1 MSTSAVLGRRE
12 RKAQETS
19 SRLTSVSRRLTAER
33 GLAGF
38 TVQEVCDEADVSR
51 RTFFNYFSSKED
63 AILGVHPEDEF
74 QQLSNGFLE
83 RGSRGWSVVVDDLIE
98 LVIEHFEGMDLDPAS
113 HLEFHAA
120 LEREPQLLLR
130 FMGVS
135 RERDRQAVALVAKR
149 ENVPVDDV
157 RAQGAVSV
165 LSALLKSAG
174 DRYLNPENAVDFSSL
189 IRNDLAAFRDVLAF
203 PTP

>member
-33 GLAGF
+33 GLGGF

-174 DRYLNPENAVDFSSL
+174 DRYLNPANAVDFSSL

>member
-1 MSTSAVLGRRE
+1 MSTSAVVGRRE

-33 GLAGF
+33 GLGGF

-149 ENVPVDDV
+149 EKVPVDDV

-174 DRYLNPENAVDFSSL
+174 DRYLNPANAVDFSSL

>member
-33 GLAGF
+33 GLGGF

-157 RAQGAVSV
+157 RAQSAVSV
-165 LSALLKSAG
+165 LSALLKTAG
-174 DRYLNPENAVDFSSL
+174 DRYLDPTNSVDFSSL

>member
-149 ENVPVDDV
+149 EKVPVDDV

-174 DRYLNPENAVDFSSL
+174 DRYLNPANAVDFSSL

>member
-33 GLAGF
+33 GLGGF

-149 ENVPVDDV
+149 EKVPVDDV

-174 DRYLNPENAVDFSSL
+174 DRYLNPANAVDFSSL

>member
-1 MSTSAVLGRRE
+1 MSTSAALGRRE

-19 SRLTSVSRRLTAER
+19 SRLTLVSRRLTAER
-33 GLAGF
+33 GLGGF

-63 AILGVHPEDEF
+63 AILGVHPDDEF
-74 QQLSNGFLE
+74 EHLSSGFLE
-83 RGSRGWSVVVDDLIE
+83 RGSRGWSVVIDDLVDLAID
-98 LVIEHFEGMDLDPAS
+98 HFEGMDLDPAS

-120 LEREPQLLLR
+120 LEREPQLLR
-130 FMGVS
+130 RMMGLS
-135 RERDRQAVALVAKR
+135 RERDRQAIALVAAR
-149 ENVPVDDV
+149 ENVPLDDL
-157 RAQGAVSV
+157 RAHAVVSV
-165 LSALLKSAG
+165 LSALLRSAG
-174 DRYLNPENAVDFSSL
+174 ERYLSPTNSLDFSSL

>member
-33 GLAGF
+33 GLGGF

-74 QQLSNGFLE
+74 QQLSNSFLE

-149 ENVPVDDV
+149 ENVPVDDI

-174 DRYLNPENAVDFSSL
+174 DRYLNPANAVDFSSL

>member
-63 AILGVHPEDEF
+63 AILGVHPDDEF

-83 RGSRGWSVVVDDLIE
+83 RGSRGWSVVIDDLIE

-149 ENVPVDDV
+149 ENVPVDDI

>member
-1 MSTSAVLGRRE
+1 MNTSAVLGRRE

-33 GLAGF
+33 GLGGF

-63 AILGVHPEDEF
+63 AILGVHPDDEF

-83 RGSRGWSVVVDDLIE
+83 RGSRGWSAVIDDLIE

-149 ENVPVDDV
+149 ENVPADDV

-174 DRYLNPENAVDFSSL
+174 DRYLNPANTVDFSSL

>member
-1 MSTSAVLGRRE
+1 M
-12 RKAQETS
+12 
-19 SRLTSVSRRLTAER
+19 
-33 GLAGF
+33 
-38 TVQEVCDEADVSR
+38 QEVCDEADVSR

-149 ENVPVDDV
+149 EKVPVDDV

-174 DRYLNPENAVDFSSL
+174 DRYLNPANAVDFSSL

>member
-1 MSTSAVLGRRE
+1 MSTSAALGRRE
-12 RKAQETS
+12 RKAQESS
-19 SRLTSVSRRLTAER
+19 SRLTLVSRRLTAER
-33 GLAGF
+33 GLGGF

-63 AILGVHPEDEF
+63 AILGVHPDDEF

-149 ENVPVDDV
+149 ENVPVDDI

-174 DRYLNPENAVDFSSL
+174 DRYLNPANAIDFSSL

>member
-19 SRLTSVSRRLTAER
+19 SRLTAVSRRLTAER
-33 GLAGF
+33 GLGGF

-51 RTFFNYFSSKED
+51 RTFFNYYSTKED
-63 AILGVHPEDEF
+63 AILGVHPEDEL
-74 QQLSNGFLE
+74 QQFSVGFLL
-83 RGSRGWSVVVDDLIE
+83 RGSRGWSVVVGDLID
-98 LVIEHFEGMDLDPAS
+98 LVIEHFQAMDVDPGS
-113 HLEFHAA
+113 HVEFHAA

-135 RERDRQAVALVAKR
+135 RERDRQAVALVATR
-149 ENVPVDDV
+149 EHVAPDDL
-157 RAQGAVSV
+157 RAQAAVSV
-165 LSALLKSAG
+165 LSALLKSVG
-174 DRYLNPENAVDFSSL
+174 ERYFDPANSLDFSSL
-189 IRNDLAAFRDVLAF
+189 IRNDLAAFRDVLDF

>member
-174 DRYLNPENAVDFSSL
+174 DRYLNPANAVDFSSL

>member
-33 GLAGF
+33 GLGGF

-83 RGSRGWSVVVDDLIE
+83 RGSRGWSVVIDDLIE

-149 ENVPVDDV
+149 EKVPVDDV

-174 DRYLNPENAVDFSSL
+174 DRYLNPANAVDFSSL

>member
-33 GLAGF
+33 GLGGF

-63 AILGVHPEDEF
+63 AILGVHPDDEF

-149 ENVPVDDV
+149 ENVPADDV

-174 DRYLNPENAVDFSSL
+174 DRYLNPANAVDFSSL